1 MNVTIKQIAQEAG
14 VSLTTVSNV
23 INHKAHRVSEEKR
36 QIIEAII
43 KKYDYSPNMNARA
56 LVQSSSRLIGL
67 LYFSDTPRLDFSDPF
82 VTEIL
87 EGIERVTKVAGF
99 FTLIHNVTSK
109 HDILAIQKNWKF
121 DGFIAVGFF
130 QELFEEINQAVQS
143 PIVFIDTHL
152 EARVYDH
159 MEEYPKRYFINTND
173 FEVAFTATSY
183 LIEKGHKDI
192 AFLSYVFDNTRP
204 GVIQQRYLGYK
215 KALESQRLN
224 LQEKLIFNKSDFQ
237 EMVTK
242 RQEYSAVLVSADY
255 LAMEFIYFLKQAGLY
270 KVEEVSMISFDD
282 IKYAAL
288 NEPPLT
294 TIRLDQISKGEQAM
308 QLLADIIDKE
318 EDPQQIT
325 QLTGSLIV
333 RETVVEHN
341 GEPKN

>member
-23 INHKAHRVSEEKR
+23 INHKAHRVSDEKR

-87 EGIERVTKVAGF
+87 EGIERKTKEAGF
-99 FTLIHNVTSK
+99 FTLIHNVISK
-109 HDILAIQKNWKF
+109 HDILAVQKNWKF
-121 DGFIAVGFF
+121 DGFIAVGFS

-152 EARVYDH
+152 DARVYDH
-159 MEEYPKRYFINTND
+159 MEEYPKRYFINTDD
-173 FEVAFTATSY
+173 FQAAYTATSY
-183 LIEKGHKDI
+183 LIENGHKEI
-192 AFLSYVFDNTRP
+192 AFLSHVFDNRFP
-204 GVIQQRYLGYK
+204 GVIQQRYLGYQ
-215 KALESQRLN
+215 KALEDHQLKISETLM
-224 LQEKLIFNKSDFQ
+224 FNKADFQ
-237 EMVTK
+237 LMLSHGK
-242 RQEYSAVLVSADY
+242 EYSAVIVSADY
-255 LAMEFIYFLKQAGLY
+255 LAMEFIYFLKQAGQY
-270 KVEEVSMISFDD
+270 KVEETSIISFDD

-288 NEPPLT
+288 NDPPLT

-318 EDPQQIT
+318 ENPQQIT
-325 QLTGSLIV
+325 QLYGCLIV
-333 RETVVEHN
+333 RETVTT
-341 GEPKN
+341 KNE

>member
-87 EGIERVTKVAGF
+87 EGIERKTKEAGF
-99 FTLIHNVTSK
+99 FTLIHNVISK
-109 HDILAIQKNWKF
+109 HDILAVQKNWKF
-121 DGFIAVGFF
+121 EGFIAVGFS

-159 MEEYPKRYFINTND
+159 IEDYPKRYFINTDD
-173 FEVAFTATSY
+173 FQAAYAATSF
-183 LIEKGHKDI
+183 LIEKGHQEI
-192 AFLSYVFDNTRP
+192 AFLSHVFDDSHP
-204 GVIQQRYLGYK
+204 GVIQQRFLGYK
-215 KALESQRLN
+215 KALEINQLSW
-224 LQEKLIFNKSDFQ
+224 QEHLIFNKSDFQ
-237 EMVTK
+237 EMLSK
-242 RQEYSAVLVSADY
+242 RKDYSAVLVSADY
-255 LAMEFIYFLKQAGLY
+255 LAMEFIYFLKQAGHY
-270 KVEEVSMISFDD
+270 VVEDVSIISFDD

-288 NEPPLT
+288 NDPPLT

-325 QLTGSLIV
+325 QLYGSLIV
-333 RETVVEHN
+333 RETVVQHH
-341 GEPKN
+341 